1 MSRTLCIGAYT
12 LRYIEGGAYFWAF
25 LNWALGLRALGFRV
39 IWLDSV
45 LEETPD
51 TEVTRRL
58 QGLKSRLAPFGM
70 ATDVAVVRRDGSPL
84 SPQGCQGVEALEDSE
99 LFIDLGYDLAPKVLE
114 RSGRS
119 VFVDI
124 DPGLTQTWLRRG
136 DLSVAPHH
144 AYLTYGETVGHL
156 GSKVPDCGLPWL
168 YTPPPIFLPAWQL
181 RASPAQAAF
190 STVTSWW
197 GEWLVLGD
205 KLIDNSKRAA
215 FIKYLQLPGKTSAKL
230 ELAVPFT
237 SHAADVADRQL
248 LEDNGWIVRDSRAV
262 TGTPQ
267 SFQEYVARSRG
278 EFSCV
283 KSGYRVL
290 ETGWMTERTLN
301 YLASGRPAIIQHT
314 GRSRI
319 LPDANGL
326 FRFRTLDEAAAYLNE
341 AERNGEIHGRA
352 ARAIVEEHFDST
364 KVLPRVLAMVM
375 D

>member
-1 MSRTLCIGAYT
+1 MPRTLCIGAYT
-12 LRYIEGGAYFWAF
+12 LRYIEGGAYMWAF
-25 LNWALGLRALGFRV
+25 LHWALGLRALGFHV

-45 LEETPD
+45 LEETPE
-51 TEVTRRL
+51 TEVARRV
-58 QGLKSRLAPFGM
+58 QELKSRLASYDM

-84 SPQGCQGVEALEDSE
+84 SLEGCPGVEVLEDSE
-99 LFIDLGYDLAPKVLE
+99 LFIDLGYDLAANVLE
-114 RSGRS
+114 RSARS

-124 DPGLTQTWLRRG
+124 DPGLTQTWLRQG
-136 DLSVAPHH
+136 ELSIAPHRF
-144 AYLTYGETVGHL
+144 YLTYGETVGRP

-168 YTPPPIFLPAWQL
+168 YTPPPVFLAAWQL
-181 RASPAQAAF
+181 RAPPAEAPF

-205 KLIDNSKRAA
+205 KLIDNSKRAG
-215 FIKYLQLPGKTSAKL
+215 FIEYLQLPGKTSAKL
-230 ELAVPFT
+230 ELAAPFT
-237 SHAADVADRQL
+237 SHPGDVADRQL
-248 LEDNGWIVRDSRAV
+248 LEDNGWTVRDVRAV
-262 TGTPQ
+262 SSTPQ
-267 SFQEYVARSRG
+267 AFQDYVACSHG

-283 KSGYRVL
+283 KSGYCVL

-301 YLASGRPAIIQHT
+301 YLASGRPAIIQHA

-326 FRFRTLDEAAAYLNE
+326 FRFRTLDEAATYLNE
-341 AERNGEIHGRA
+341 AERNREFHGRA
-352 ARAIVEEHFDST
+352 ARAIVEEYFDST